1 MEKILNLKYAY
12 KLNCLRIYKNMK
24 QRDFL
29 KANLKNREWSNKLA
43 GIFMKPLRNLLLPVE
58 NYLEYF

>member
-24 QRDFL
+24 L
-29 KANLKNREWSNKLA
+29 RETFKKL
-43 GIFMKPLRNLLLPVE
+43 I
-58 NYLEYF
+58 